1 MSDKKLYDTLNLLD
15 TEQRNPLTKDI
26 DTAESLQIVKLIN
39 REDQIIALE
48 IEKKLSV
55 IASAIDLI
63 SKAFSVGGRL
73 LYFGAGTSG
82 RLGVLD
88 ASECPPTF
96 GTKPDQVQGFIAGG
110 KEAMFQAQEGAEDSE
125 EEGRKLIKVHNVSSV
140 DIICG
145 IAASGRTPY
154 VLGVIKEA
162 LEQGIS
168 TIFITTVPKA
178 QLSIKADII
187 IDVPVGPE
195 VIMGS
200 TRMKSASAQK
210 MILNMLTTGAMIRQG
225 KVYENVMVDLMLT
238 NKKLVERAI
247 RIIATFTGKSYKESV
262 DLLHQSGVHVKTALV
277 MGLKKVT
284 KQEATSLL
292 KKHNGFVRYA
302 LN

>member
-110 KEAMFQAQEGAEDSE
+110 KEAMFQAQECAEDS
-125 EEGRKLIKVHNVSSV
+125 
-140 DIICG
+140 
-145 IAASGRTPY
+145 
-154 VLGVIKEA
+154 
-162 LEQGIS
+162 
-168 TIFITTVPKA
+168 
-178 QLSIKADII
+178 
-187 IDVPVGPE
+187 
-195 VIMGS
+195 
-200 TRMKSASAQK
+200 
-210 MILNMLTTGAMIRQG
+210 
-225 KVYENVMVDLMLT
+225 
-238 NKKLVERAI
+238 
-247 RIIATFTGKSYKESV
+247 
-262 DLLHQSGVHVKTALV
+262 
-277 MGLKKVT
+277 
-284 KQEATSLL
+284 
-292 KKHNGFVRYA
+292 
-302 LN
+302 